1 MWRKVQGRNKI
12 TYMKDPFG
20 VDFTRTGES
29 PSQPRT
35 FPILFSYGKDAVPG
49 GRGLDVV
56 VNTADLSSCC
66 GSSLLCLVSGV
77 NMA

>member
-1 MWRKVQGRNKI
+1 M
-12 TYMKDPFG
+12 
-20 VDFTRTGES
+20 
-29 PSQPRT
+29 
-35 FPILFSYGKDAVPG
+35 PG